1 MKTLDADMQTHLE
14 QPATT
19 LTVALR
25 VERLDGVILA
35 VTAFDAPLT
44 FGGDTY
50 EAFGF
55 LRTDVDTSD
64 NMDVGST
71 EVTGILQSDSLTEDD
86 LRIGRWDFASYTLV
100 RVNWAD
106 LTIDPEILATGNL
119 GVVRS
124 GRLKFV
130 AELLSLLQAAQNSI
144 GVLNSPLCIHNFGK
158 SEGGPGRGN
167 GCTFDL
173 STVTET
179 GTVASVDSDL
189 YGVHDAARTEPDG
202 HFSNG
207 VFRIMDGDFAG
218 MEFEIRAYI
227 VGFWVLFTALPENIT
242 GAAYEIVR
250 GCNKSLRQ
258 CVDDFDNILDRLASD
273 YTQGG
278 DAAVQ
283 VGRHDA

>member
-1 MKTLDADMQTHLE
+1 MKTLDPDMQAHL
-14 QPATT
+14 QLPTTT

-25 VERLDGVILA
+25 VERLDGIVLA

-55 LRTDVDTSD
+55 LRSDVDTAD

-71 EVTGILQSDSLTEDD
+71 EVTSILRSDSLTEDD
-86 LRIGRWDFASYTLV
+86 LRIGRWDFAAYTLV

-106 LTIDPEILATGNL
+106 LSIDPEILATGNL
-119 GVVRS
+119 GVVRT
-124 GRLKFV
+124 GRLRFV
-130 AELLSLLQAAQNSI
+130 AELLSLMQAVQNSI
-144 GVLNSPLCIHNFGK
+144 GVLNSPLCLHNFGK

-167 GCTFDL
+167 GCTFNL
-173 STVTET
+173 ASVTVT
-179 GTVASVDSDL
+179 GTVSSVDSDL
-189 YGVHDAARTEPDG
+189 YGVHDAARTEADAYFG
-202 HFSNG
+202 NG
-207 VFRIMDGDFAG
+207 VFRITSGAYAG
-218 MEFEIRAYI
+218 MEFEVRAYI
-227 VGFWVLFTALPENIT
+227 VGFWVLFTALPANIA
-242 GAAYEIVR
+242 GATYEMVR

>member
-14 QPATT
+14 QRTTT
-19 LTVALR
+19 LTVCIR

-35 VTAFDAPLT
+35 ATAFDLPLT

-55 LRTDVDTSD
+55 LRRDIDTSSD
-64 NMDVGST
+64 MDVGST
-71 EVTGILQSDSLTEDD
+71 EVTGILSSDTITEDD
-86 LRIGRWDFASYTLV
+86 VRIGRWDFAAYSLV
-100 RVNWAD
+100 RVNWSD
-106 LTIDPEILATGNL
+106 LTIDPEILASGNL
-119 GVVRS
+119 GVVRT
-124 GRLKFV
+124 GRLRFV
-130 AELLSLLQAAQNSI
+130 AELLGLVQAMQNSI
-144 GVLNSPLCIHNFGK
+144 GVLNSPLCVHNFGA
-158 SEGGPGRGN
+158 SEGGNGRGN

-173 STVTET
+173 ATVTDT
-179 GTVASVDSDL
+179 GTVEAVDSDL
-189 YGVHDAARTEPDG
+189 YGIHDSARTEPDTYYG
-202 HFSNG
+202 NG
-207 VFRIMDGDFAG
+207 TFRITDGDYAG

-227 VGFWVLFTALPENIT
+227 VGFWILFTALPEDVT

-258 CVDDFDNILDRLASD
+258 CVDDFDNITDRLASD

-283 VGRHDA
+283 VGRHDG